1 MGNEPEI
8 TRHFHVLPRQSGF
21 LSLALTL
28 LLLFVLLSQV
38 CFLSLPS
45 LSLSFSLFLSVYLPP
60 PPVGVKG
67 FWQAVHVTP
76 DISHGE
82 QR

>member
-45 LSLSFSLFLSVYLPP
+45 LPLFLSLSVSLSPP